1 MISELI
7 KGYGGSGRLSF
18 PVRCLVLVGLKNSRA
33 VGSVCNA
40 VHRMMNMCVLI
51 MRHPVMMV
59 IGYATKDFKLV
70 MYIT

>member
-7 KGYGGSGRLSF
+7 TVHGGSGRLSF
-18 PVRCLVLVGLKNSRA
+18 PVCCLVLVGLKNSRA

-40 VHRMMNMCVLI
+40 FHRIINMCLFI

-59 IGYATKDFKLV
+59 FGYATKDFKLE
-70 MYIT
+70 MYVT

>member
-1 MISELI
+1 MISESI
-7 KGYGGSGRLSF
+7 KGLGGSGGLSF

-40 VHRMMNMCVLI
+40 FHRMINMFLLI

-59 IGYATKDFKLV
+59 IGCATKYFKLE
-70 MYIT
+70 MYVI